1 MITNEKLVLTS
12 PLESSTISACTVF
25 ILLFNL
31 NLQFRFVINY
41 KSKKC
46 LLFTD
51 PLVLL
56 VSKFESNYNTIL
68 AHSNSNVME
77 NVGVIIIAI
86 ELT

>member
-1 MITNEKLVLTS
+1 
-12 PLESSTISACTVF
+12 
-25 ILLFNL
+25 
-31 NLQFRFVINY
+31 
-41 KSKKC
+41 

-86 ELT
+86 ELTWCNWFNSGTNCS